1 MPELRQAVLGIVA
14 ALIAC
19 GFVIGALTLSLAERD
34 LVVARALATEPPA
47 QVYPS
52 PVIFVD
58 TPAPGEP
65 TFTPSPSP
73 EPSLTPG
80 PPSKT
85 PNCIYPAGWTAITVQ
100 PGDTL
105 DTLAQAFGISV
116 DALSSG
122 NCLPVNLLMPGMTLF
137 VPPLPT
143 ATATLP
149 PTETLAP
156 STTATAHNTCDQPPT
171 GWLAYTVQWG
181 DTLAALSQSTGAS
194 VPQLKKANCLK
205 SDRINAGQRL
215 WVPRL
220 PPATAIP
227 YRTPTRIP
235 TLPPSAT
242 VPPPT
247 SPPPTQPLPPTAVPP
262 TVVPPTPIPPTT
274 APSDT
279 PVPTTEVPTEIPI
292 PPTAV
297 PSPTVAPTV
306 VTTTEMPVPTTEA
319 PSDRAATPT
328 PPAEAPTISPTTL
341 ESNQTALFGVT
352 YSTFSFC
359 SRSVIIHPDGTTKTA
374 PAATTSHIDNL

>member
-1 MPELRQAVLGIVA
+1 MRSREGLVDAPSCARQSWHRA
-14 ALIAC
+14 ALISC

-34 LVVARALATEPPA
+34 LVVARALATEAPA

-80 PPSKT
+80 PPSET
-85 PNCIYPAGWTAITVQ
+85 PNCLYPLGWTAITVQ

-105 DTLAQAFGISV
+105 DSLAQAYNTSV
-116 DALSSG
+116 DALHSG
-122 NCLPVNLLMPGMTLF
+122 NCLPVDLLMPGMSLF

-156 STTATAHNTCDQPPT
+156 SATATEHTCDQPPS

-181 DTLAALSQSTGAS
+181 DTLARLAQLTGAN
-194 VPQLKKANCLK
+194 VNQLKKANCLK

-227 YRTPTRIP
+227 YRTHTRIP
-235 TLPPSAT
+235 TLPPTAT

-247 SPPPTQPLPPTAVPP
+247 SLPPTQPPPRRLPHSTIVPL
-262 TVVPPTPIPPTT
+262 T
-274 APSDT
+274 
-279 PVPTTEVPTEIPI
+279 
-292 PPTAV
+292 
-297 PSPTVAPTV
+297 
-306 VTTTEMPVPTTEA
+306 
-319 PSDRAATPT
+319 
-328 PPAEAPTISPTTL
+328 
-341 ESNQTALFGVT
+341 
-352 YSTFSFC
+352 
-359 SRSVIIHPDGTTKTA
+359 
-374 PAATTSHIDNL
+374 